1 MKDDLPVGTTCFQKR
16 QAASVRMA
24 RVQHVPGQRG
34 VPANGSHCAGPGQG
48 WLPALLQETF
58 HSRDGLGNVRYSE

>member
-1 MKDDLPVGTTCFQKR
+1 
-16 QAASVRMA
+16 MA

-48 WLPALLQETF
+48 WLPALFQECP
-58 HSRDGLGNVRYSE
+58 RKADELEQVAVSE